1 MDTSEED
8 EVLQLR
14 LIALRS
20 AVMKKHLE
28 RKKRG
33 IRIRTKRQQA
43 RETLIYPPDIPLPPT
58 NREQG
63 DKVPS
68 NGPDLSHQSDSSGN
82 TEPDEITTIVD
93 MELADTDDEKDMSKP
108 TTYQE
113 AIHWNSNRGEPT
125 IYSNEPIWEP
135 DFPRYNAGPPYNNDG
150 MLVPHDYE
158 NTYYRTGMHPH
169 EYYQDPGSPH
179 IPAQFYPASSDVYSE
194 CPPIP
199 IGEPG
204 ELVGLSINE
213 ENLHKIPAVQTATK
227 TAENSAITKKSVVD
241 YVKECLKDILETTKK
256 HKSNAKKVSTPSH
269 GGGVLTTNENGASP
283 INAREFIGPSSP
295 VNVGSFSPI
304 NVGASSQVKKG
315 NDSLSIKMSSYID
328 KTSLVLSESPEHV
341 RPISSEYPSNYLQP
355 SSPKQPNNSPSSILS
370 EIQKQ
375 QDDDDDELLLRERLL
390 MALKCK
396 NAKSLVDPLKAA
408 ARVDS
413 VLANTTSQLG
423 SKNTDT
429 APNCADT
436 KLAST
441 VINHTQAEPLQTA
454 YSQTQTVESP
464 QRNFTYKRRFP
475 AKCQQPTSG
484 LHLARKRVNAAR
496 LTTKGGPA
504 LSLQVTVPTKEPPEP
519 RKRFVIC
526 LGEESDSGAEEDPEM
541 SHEFERSVEVFLRQA
556 REKQEA
562 QTIQGTTPISIR
574 SMPLSQ
580 QQEYRRLRDQIAK
593 LEESNHQQRLRLASK
608 NIKAQLPLSPSKKVG
623 SSVPLHNMVVAR
635 SRNLKQIILPN
646 DRTRTRFDKLRS
658 NAPMLSSELGR
669 PFSNRTSTK
678 NTAQTLVNKEASSSS
693 KQATEF
699 LPVSVKTS
707 SCISAPRPSVK
718 TTSPSI
724 RTTTLSKPGRTYTYF
739 NARGRGTR
747 TISKPYF
754 TNKFARRRV
763 SASKG
768 LVVTIPGA
776 PPNAGGSTSS
786 LLMQEVSPSL
796 KLSDV
801 SDVAEKNEICNVSW
815 SVTNT
820 HKDEVMKKYH
830 DGHSVSEDCVSSINR
845 NREAAKEETKEY
857 LEDLQTQL
865 TDVEHKLLNQ
875 RYAVLDDMT
884 VTLDLL
890 NQLEQERS
898 SKDILSEEVKRL
910 RAQLLS
916 AEGRLAQQRKVVQ
929 TVRTQTSESY
939 HRVVEGKTACLG
951 LSRRVPTAAAKIM
964 VLKLHQLAKLSQR
977 LKRKSGGDENV
988 TTREPLVLSPS
999 VCLAQKQVESET
1011 QNLSSTIHETHLV
1024 SCTPSKQTDESISC
1038 SEKTHTLLLDEQ
1050 GLVGDKVMLNANS
1063 FEYIPFSSKNSTD
1076 DEELTYEE
1084 PATLSLSSNCLA
1096 LEHPSESSASWTIY
1110 RDKVLGLD
1118 IDPTRTTETSWTLP
1132 ADRIHTS
1139 PDWSVKI
1146 DPLHPLCPYD
1156 LRGACR
1162 DVECQFQHITW
1173 LH

>member
-1 MDTSEED
+1 M
-8 EVLQLR
+8 
-14 LIALRS
+14 
-20 AVMKKHLE
+20 M
-28 RKKRG
+28 
-33 IRIRTKRQQA
+33 
-43 RETLIYPPDIPLPPT
+43 
-58 NREQG
+58 
-63 DKVPS
+63 
-68 NGPDLSHQSDSSGN
+68 
-82 TEPDEITTIVD
+82 
-93 MELADTDDEKDMSKP
+93 M
-108 TTYQE
+108 
-113 AIHWNSNRGEPT
+113 W
-125 IYSNEPIWEP
+125 
-135 DFPRYNAGPPYNNDG
+135 
-150 MLVPHDYE
+150 
-158 NTYYRTGMHPH
+158 
-169 EYYQDPGSPH
+169 
-179 IPAQFYPASSDVYSE
+179 
-194 CPPIP
+194 
-199 IGEPG
+199 
-204 ELVGLSINE
+204 
-213 ENLHKIPAVQTATK
+213 
-227 TAENSAITKKSVVD
+227 
-241 YVKECLKDILETTKK
+241 
-256 HKSNAKKVSTPSH
+256 
-269 GGGVLTTNENGASP
+269 
-283 INAREFIGPSSP
+283 
-295 VNVGSFSPI
+295 
-304 NVGASSQVKKG
+304 
-315 NDSLSIKMSSYID
+315 
-328 KTSLVLSESPEHV
+328 
-341 RPISSEYPSNYLQP
+341 
-355 SSPKQPNNSPSSILS
+355 
-370 EIQKQ
+370 
-375 QDDDDDELLLRERLL
+375 
-390 MALKCK
+390 
-396 NAKSLVDPLKAA
+396 
-408 ARVDS
+408 
-413 VLANTTSQLG
+413 
-423 SKNTDT
+423 
-429 APNCADT
+429 
-436 KLAST
+436 
-441 VINHTQAEPLQTA
+441 
-454 YSQTQTVESP
+454 
-464 QRNFTYKRRFP
+464 
-475 AKCQQPTSG
+475 
-484 LHLARKRVNAAR
+484 
-496 LTTKGGPA
+496 GPA

-526 LGEESDSGAEEDPEM
+526 LGEESDSGTEEDPEM

-608 NIKAQLPLSPSKKVG
+608 NIKSQLPLSPSKKVG

-658 NAPMLSSELGR
+658 NAPLLPSELGR

-678 NTAQTLVNKEASSSS
+678 NIVQTLVNKQASSSS
-693 KQATEF
+693 QQATEF

-707 SCISAPRPSVK
+707 SSMSATRPSVK

-754 TNKFARRRV
+754 TNKFAGRRV

-801 SDVAEKNEICNVSW
+801 SDVAEKNEISNVSW

-830 DGHSVSEDCVSSINR
+830 DGHSISEDCVSSINK
-845 NREAAKEETKEY
+845 NREAAKEETSDKMDVVSILDTNVVKSSELATLSEITNSLDCSSNMKLNDSDLGINDETLSERNNMEFSKEEH

-929 TVRTQTSESY
+929 TVRAQTSESY

-951 LSRRVPTAAAKIM
+951 LSRRCLMLGISLRGKQYKVPTAAAKIM

-988 TTREPLVLSPS
+988 TTREPPVLSPS

-1050 GLVGDKVMLNANS
+1050 GKLFDVPSNNCCTDLQSLSLKTDKEVSKIKEPNENSETTILGISLNKDTERVGESEDLVSCRTSEQMCAQTREGLVGDKVMLNANS

-1084 PATLSLSSNCLA
+1084 PATLSLSSNC
-1096 LEHPSESSASWTIY
+1096 
-1110 RDKVLGLD
+1110 K
-1118 IDPTRTTETSWTLP
+1118 
-1132 ADRIHTS
+1132 
-1139 PDWSVKI
+1139 
-1146 DPLHPLCPYD
+1146 
-1156 LRGACR
+1156 
-1162 DVECQFQHITW
+1162 
-1173 LH
+1173 